1 MSIKSMY
8 LIQKWNF
15 ETCYIELLELSKA
28 LPVANNHYIP
38 SSDFGKL
45 RQECKSGL
53 NLAYGKKVADNRYL
67 LSLTG
72 THTLLCCIVKDL
84 CGVSFYIC
92 A

>member
-1 MSIKSMY
+1 MY
-8 LIQKWNF
+8 LIQKWKF
-15 ETCYIELLELSKA
+15 ETCYIELLELSKV

-45 RQECKSGL
+45 RQECRLGL
-53 NLAYGKKVADNRYL
+53 NLVYGKKVADNRYL
-67 LSLTG
+67 LSLKG